1 MRASLPRARGTDVTG
16 GTDVT
21 DVTDVCGCGAAVDIG
36 VLPVIVQHGWFG
48 GLMMAERRPP
58 DCHQVQE

>member
-1 MRASLPRARGTDVTG
+1 MTDGTD

-36 VLPVIVQHGWFG
+36 VLPVIVEHGWFG

-58 DCHQVQE
+58 DCHQVRE